1 MRQRLRGLLRL
12 DVLALVMAM
21 TALAS
26 TVYNNHRTQERL
38 NEMEQ
43 IRIPHMPHP
52 LPVGLEE
59 GR

>member
-1 MRQRLRGLLRL
+1 
-12 DVLALVMAM
+12 M

-59 GR
+59 KR